1 MRDPV
6 IEAVHTLCV
15 RGLLVDIDGTLI
27 DSTAVVEAHWR
38 TFALLTTHTS
48 AELAA
53 ATLIA

>member
-1 MRDPV
+1 V
-6 IEAVHTLCV
+6 IAPVHTLCV